1 MQAMHII
8 IILRMLETYIQ
19 KLVLYSDPHSFNAN
33 INFVI
38 DFDPKVQKDDAI
50 PSAVST
56 TNGTTIKLAPVSPA
70 KPIPSTSTPL
80 HNGSSNV
87 ANGHSDKPALPLEI
101 PKSLG
106 SDVEAVAWVN
116 EGIKKG
122 FTDPKITKELIK
134 MWLNSLTQYTKSSGA
149 EVCKHRSPNI
159 GSQTLQ

>member
-1 MQAMHII
+1 MQTL
-8 IILRMLETYIQ
+8 ILFI
-19 KLVLYSDPHSFNAN
+19 VFG
-33 INFVI
+33 
-38 DFDPKVQKDDAI
+38 PKVQEDDELR
-50 PSAVST
+50 SANAASP

-70 KPIPSTSTPL
+70 KPTPSTSTPL

-122 FTDPKITKELIK
+122 FTDPKISNELIK

-149 EVCKHRSPNI
+149 EVCKHRSQNTVSPNTALGPQVLPI
-159 GSQTLQ
+159 QIKFKKK